1 MTGLTSKKMLASGTR
16 SIPFLAMFHFD
27 KTLHQFE
34 SAGLVQ
40 GERKTGEI
48 FELGQI
54 CGLWMFL
61 LLDGVSL
68 FRFPDFICGCFFKRM
83 LMLNIRSF

>member
-1 MTGLTSKKMLASGTR
+1 
-16 SIPFLAMFHFD
+16 MFHFD

-48 FELGQI
+48 LEFGQM
-54 CGLWMFL
+54 CGLGNFTCGCFYF
-61 LLDGVSL
+61 LDGVSM
-68 FRFPDFICGCFFKRM
+68 FRFPDFICGCSLKGC
-83 LMLNIRSF
+83 